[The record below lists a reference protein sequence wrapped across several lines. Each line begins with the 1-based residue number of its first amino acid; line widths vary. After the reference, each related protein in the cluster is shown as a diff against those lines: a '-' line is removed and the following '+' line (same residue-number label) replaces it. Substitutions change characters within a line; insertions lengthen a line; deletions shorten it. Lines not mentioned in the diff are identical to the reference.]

1 MTPALVLT
9 ALRRIGLPAIQARTQ
24 PEDKTL
30 VNFDTIFYAEPQ
42 TFTRTIT
49 LLGQSVDVEAQPT
62 RYVWHHGDGTSAATS
77 TPGAPYPSKQ
87 VTHAYTDAHR
97 TVLASVD
104 VVYSARFRVGNGAWQ
119 DIAETVT
126 IAGPST
132 PLRISEATPVL
143 SGDLR
148 VGRVSPTRTDISRNC
163 RCPLME
169 WSHHIDESREPP
181 MSNRPRP
188 QVGPPPRHDDLRALP
203 DRELLDVAVQCQ
215 VRKNRDTA
223 REIETY
229 AEMRRR
235 CEADYEVRRSRGSEH
250 FVLTPLDETA
260 IELAGALQVDEHKVK
275 LDLHL
280 RDKLVAWF
288 PALWDRC
295 LDGRLDLGRARI
307 FVDNA
312 EQLADPDD
320 IPELAQ
326 MVEDYLQRHD
336 DPTAP
341 LVSLTYRQLSNATRY
356 RRLKFEQKSAGQGFA
371 EAFQKRTAW
380 LRIDENGIGT
390 LGASGAAHD
399 LTACDY
405 RLTLIAKKRCQDPDD
420 DRTLEQ
426 MRADTL
432 RDLIL
437 GRLTVTALDADLE
450 ADRTAEGADPGTT
463 FTEHEVGSFARPV
476 VHVTVP
482 LSTLMGTSDEPGFLT
497 GDNPDPCGPAPADR
511 ERPQLDVVPPAHRRG
526 RHLP

>member
-1 MTPALVLT
+1 
-9 ALRRIGLPAIQARTQ
+9 
-24 PEDKTL
+24 
-30 VNFDTIFYAEPQ
+30 
-42 TFTRTIT
+42 
-49 LLGQSVDVEAQPT
+49 
-62 RYVWHHGDGTSAATS
+62 
-77 TPGAPYPSKQ
+77 
-87 VTHAYTDAHR
+87 
-97 TVLASVD
+97 
-104 VVYSARFRVGNGAWQ
+104 
-119 DIAETVT
+119 
-126 IAGPST
+126 
-132 PLRISEATPVL
+132 
-143 SGDLR
+143 
-148 VGRVSPTRTDISRNC
+148 
-163 RCPLME
+163 
-169 WSHHIDESREPP
+169 

-288 PALWDRC
+288 PTLWDRC

-312 EQLADPDD
+312 EQLADPGD

-326 MVEDYLQRHD
+326 MVEDYLLRHD

-497 GDNPDPCGPAPADR
+497 GDNPVPADLLR
-511 ERPQLDVVPPAHRRG
+511 LIASDPSSTWYRLLTDEAGTFRDLSTKGYQPTGPIARRVLARDRTCVWPGCQRPAVQCELDHRRSYPRGKTTGCNLDPLCHKHHMAKHSEGVSVQRDDDGSYVVRTRRGSVLRSEHSEQPLDG
-526 RHLP
+526 RAPPTPRAVEQDADPSAA